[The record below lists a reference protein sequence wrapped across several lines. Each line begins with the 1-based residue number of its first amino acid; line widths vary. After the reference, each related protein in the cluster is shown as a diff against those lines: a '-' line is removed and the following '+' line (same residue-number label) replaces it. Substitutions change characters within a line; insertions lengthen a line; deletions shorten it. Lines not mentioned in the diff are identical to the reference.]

1 MDVMR
6 VFFGVLGVI
15 IALFSSFF
23 VATAF
28 VEIAGGGDGKTQVSV
43 LVGLAV
49 FFGGTA
55 LAGGYLARRMF
66 RRAGRAAP
74 LATGTEVAEKRVL
87 ALAAK
92 LGGRTTVAEAAARCS
107 LTIEESREVLERL
120 VSQSVA
126 ELLVADDGTMV
137 YAISG
142 LLTPE
147 AKAAAADPIAS

>member
-1 MDVMR
+1 MR

-15 IALFSSFF
+15 IALFSLFF
-23 VATAF
+23 VATAL
-28 VEIAGGGDGKTQVSV
+28 VEIAGGGDGKTPASV
-43 LVGLAV
+43 LVGIAV

-66 RRAGRAAP
+66 RSAGRATPAMS
-74 LATGTEVAEKRVL
+74 AEVAEKRVL

-92 LGGRTTVAEAAARCS
+92 LGGRTTVAEAAAHCR
-107 LTIEESREVLERL
+107 LTVAESREVLERM
-120 VSQSVA
+120 VSQGVA

-147 AKAAAADPIAS
+147 AKAAAADPLAS

>member
-1 MDVMR
+1 
-6 VFFGVLGVI
+6 VLGVI
-15 IALFSSFF
+15 IALLSSFF
-23 VATAF
+23 VATAL
-28 VEIAGGGDGKTQVSV
+28 VEVAAGGDGKTPVSV
-43 LVGLAV
+43 LVGIAV

-66 RRAGRAAP
+66 RRPSRAAP
-74 LATGTEVAEKRVL
+74 PATNTEIAERRVL

-92 LGGRTTVAEAAARCS
+92 LGGRTTVAEAAARCG
-107 LTIEESREVLERL
+107 LTVAESREVLERL

-142 LLTPE
+142 LLTSE
-147 AKAAAADPIAS
+147 AKAAAADPMAS